1 MSFFQVEQLTKVYGD
16 NKVVDSVSFS
26 LEEGRCVALLGP
38 NGAGKTT
45 TLKMLTH
52 LLKPTSGT
60 ISMSGFSSDSDLR
73 EQIGYL
79 PQYPVF
85 HNWMSGREFL
95 EYVGKLAHLPK
106 AEVKARTSEL
116 LEVMGLSDAA
126 NRRIGKYSGGMKQ
139 RLGIAQAIIH
149 KPKLLLLDEPVSAL
163 DPFGRREV
171 LELIRQLK
179 KDTTILFST
188 HVLNDA
194 EEVSDDVI
202 IIHNGEIKVADKLGN
217 LQEKHQKPII
227 SIQTKGPIQTYIQH
241 WEKWEDV
248 LEVDYEEDSAKVRL
262 NDIEKTKRAMLRDIV
277 EQNIPLLRFEVEKSS
292 LEDLFVK
299 VVRG

>member
-1 MSFFQVEQLTKVYGD
+1 MSFFEVDQLTKKFG
-16 NKVVDSVSFS
+16 KTTVVDRVSFS
-26 LEEGRCVALLGP
+26 LEKGRCVALLGP

-45 TLKMLTH
+45 TLKMLTQ
-52 LLKPTSGT
+52 LLRSTNGT
-60 ISMSGFSSDSDLR
+60 IQMEGFEQNADLR
-73 EQIGYL
+73 TKIGYL

-95 EYVGKLAHLPK
+95 EYVGKLTHLKPTEAK
-106 AEVKARTSEL
+106 IRAGEL
-116 LEVMGLSDAA
+116 LEMMGLADAA

-149 KPKLLLLDEPVSAL
+149 RPSLLLLDEPVSAL

-171 LELIRQLK
+171 LELIRELK

-194 EEVSDDVI
+194 EEVSDDII
-202 IIHNGEIKVADKLGN
+202 IIHQGEIKVADRLDT
-217 LQEKHQKPII
+217 LQEQHQQPMI
-227 SIQTKGPIQTYIQH
+227 SLQTKAPIQPLIK
-241 WEKWEDV
+241 EWEDW
-248 LEVDYEEDSAKVRL
+248 DGITDIMYEEYAAKVVVA
-262 NDIEKTKRAMLRDIV
+262 DIEAVKKRMLAAIV
-277 EQNIPLLRFEVEKSS
+277 AKDIPLVAFEVQKSS
-292 LEDLFVK
+292 LEDLFMK